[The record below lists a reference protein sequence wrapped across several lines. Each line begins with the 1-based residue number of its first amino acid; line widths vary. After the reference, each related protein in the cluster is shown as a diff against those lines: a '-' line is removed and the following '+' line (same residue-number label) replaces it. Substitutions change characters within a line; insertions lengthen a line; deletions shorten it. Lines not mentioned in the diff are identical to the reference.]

1 MEGITMSKE
10 HLSSLETRLEEIENE
25 KSLCNAFLKIENEEE
40 MMLFLK
46 DLLTPKELTSMI
58 ERWKVCQLL
67 ERGDLSYREIHALT
81 SASLTTIGRVA
92 RFINEEK
99 NHGYRLV
106 LDRMD
111 PKEKI

>member
-1 MEGITMSKE
+1 MSKE
-10 HLSSLETRLEEIENE
+10 HLAILEQRLDEIDFD
-25 KSLCNAFLKIENEEE
+25 KSLCDAFLKLENTDE
-40 MMLFLK
+40 MLLFLK
-46 DLLTPKELTSMI
+46 DLLTPKELSSMV

-99 NHGYRLV
+99 NDGYRLV
-106 LDRMD
+106 LGRM
-111 PKEKI
+111 KEEEKI

>member
-1 MEGITMSKE
+1 MSKE
-10 HLSSLETRLEEIENE
+10 HLAVLEERLDEIDFD
-25 KSLCNAFLKIENEEE
+25 KSLCDAFLKLKDSDEIL
-40 MMLFLK
+40 LFLK
-46 DLLTPKELTSMI
+46 DLLTPKELSSAV

-92 RFINEEK
+92 RFIHEEK

-106 LDRMD
+106 LERMSEE
-111 PKEKI
+111 EKI

>member
-1 MEGITMSKE
+1 MSNKE
-10 HLSSLETRLEEIENE
+10 HLSALEQRLDEIDFE
-25 KSLCNAFLKIENEEE
+25 KSLCKAFLKIENEKE

-46 DLLTPKELTSMI
+46 DLLTPKELSSMI

-81 SASLTTIGRVA
+81 SASLTTIGRVS
-92 RFINEEK
+92 RFINEEQ

-106 LDRMD
+106 LSRMD

>member
-1 MEGITMSKE
+1 MEGLTMSKE
-10 HLSSLETRLEEIENE
+10 HLSSLETRLEEIDFE

>member
-1 MEGITMSKE
+1 MSKE
-10 HLSSLETRLEEIENE
+10 HLAVLEQRLEEIDFD
-25 KSLCNAFLKIENEEE
+25 KSLCDAFLKLKDTDE
-40 MMLFLK
+40 MLSFLK
-46 DLLTPKELTSMI
+46 DLLTPKELSSVV

-67 ERGDLSYREIHALT
+67 EREDLSYREIHALT

-106 LDRMD
+106 LGRM
-111 PKEKI
+111 KEEEKI

>member
-1 MEGITMSKE
+1 MTKA
-10 HLSSLETRLEEIENE
+10 HLSALETRLDEIDFE
-25 KSLCNAFLKIENEEE
+25 KSLCNAFLKIEKEEE

-46 DLLTPKELTSMI
+46 DLLTPKELSSMI

-106 LDRMD
+106 LNRMAD
-111 PKEKI
+111 EEKI

>member
-1 MEGITMSKE
+1 MSKE
-10 HLSSLETRLEEIENE
+10 HLSSLETRLEEIDFE